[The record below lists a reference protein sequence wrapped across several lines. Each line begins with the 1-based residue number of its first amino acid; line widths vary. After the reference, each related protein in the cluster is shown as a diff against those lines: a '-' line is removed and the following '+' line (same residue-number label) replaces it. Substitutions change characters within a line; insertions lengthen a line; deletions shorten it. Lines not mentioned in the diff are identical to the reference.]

1 MPRPKGSKNKSSVYV
16 SDEKILKCQKEI
28 EDLQAKLKEK
38 KAELKALKN
47 AKTKADK
54 QKLYDAIETSNISVE
69 ELLALIKDKKSTSF
83 DESSDES
90 NADRNNVINFDD
102 QADTNQATSQ
112 ATDQSNVDQDI
123 IE

>member
-38 KAELKALKN
+38 RAELKALKN
-47 AKTKADK
+47 TKNKADK
-54 QKLYDAIETSNISVE
+54 QKLYDAIETSNMSVE
-69 ELLALIKDKKSTSF
+69 ELLELIKGKKDVSP
-83 DESSDES
+83 DESSVDE
-90 NADRNNVINFDD
+90 NNTINFEN
-102 QADTNQATSQ
+102 QVDTNQSINQDT
-112 ATDQSNVDQDI
+112 VDQDI